1 MLFFSLGMFHL
12 GYGSLKVMTNSG
24 FFDVWPRIWL
34 RRSSRSFSI
43 RNVLFWQSYVNFL
56 KSQVGLQ
63 QKGGPLLGGSWGAH
77 ERARISQGVLEALK
91 YQYIESHHFT
101 RVFHKRSKSHHLST
115 SSTSDF
121 QEPAVGIVSERL
133 SPNPGIL
140 SFLHFVLFSEN
151 YIPSSTQIN

>member
-63 QKGGPLLGGSWGAH
+63 QKGSPLLGGSWGAD
-77 ERARISQGVLEALK
+77 ERARISQGVLEVLK
-91 YQYIESHHFT
+91 YQYIESHLFT
-101 RVFHKRSKSHHLST
+101 RVFHKRSKRPPSIY
-115 SSTSDF
+115 F
-121 QEPAVGIVSERL
+121 IYFRL
-133 SPNPGIL
+133 SDASGYLQTQGFGRFSIL
-140 SFLHFVLFSEN
+140 CCLVEIIFHLLPKS
-151 YIPSSTQIN
+151 II